1 MKFRSDV
8 EAVDVE
14 VYDLVRVGAG
24 KKKVTAFVEG
34 LLGKPR
40 ALGTFSLLVL
50 VLVLIFFR
58 ARDNDAAG
66 GAAFR
71 LPETLAGRL
80 SRGGFLRNN
89 SSSLR
94 LT

>member
-1 MKFRSDV
+1 MSDLMKFRSDV

-24 KKKVTAFVEG
+24 KKKVTALVEG
-34 LLGKPR
+34 LLGKPGT
-40 ALGTFSLLVL
+40 LGTLSLLVL
-50 VLVLIFFR
+50 VFFR
-58 ARDNDAAG
+58 ARDNIAAG